1 LNFSYDNVNRNNSSN
16 FLFQQR
22 LTELHIIN
30 PFGTKKVAWD
40 VVCGLALFYSIIEIP
55 FRIGFRTNPSH
66 SALLLNHMVEAIFSA
81 DIILTFN
88 TAFVDPM
95 TDLFEADRWLIALQY
110 TSLWLWVDLASTI
123 PFDVIVLAVVSENSA
138 ARNVLTI
145 RLIRVLRLVRLV
157 KVIKFVGS
165 RRIKDIIDRYG
176 ISHAFAS
183 IVSLLLQI
191 FIVAHIVCCFWFFIT
206 TPYVTG
212 FDAADRAEVT
222 WVKTFDFADSDVQ
235 TQYIASLYWAFA
247 TMLTVGYGDIHA
259 TNTGERFYASLT
271 MLLGALMFGAII
283 AKVRVL
289 VESRNLQLK
298 ELKARVAEFKAYLEE
313 KRIPNALKSEAKVQ
327 SRTLSHCSLLRFI
340 CLLFFCMSFFF

>member
-1 LNFSYDNVNRNNSSN
+1 M
-16 FLFQQR
+16 
-22 LTELHIIN
+22 
-30 PFGTKKVAWD
+30 GWD
-40 VVCGLALFYSIIEIP
+40 VICGLALFYSIIEIP
-55 FRIGFRTNPSH
+55 FRIGFRTNPCQS
-66 SALLLNHMVEAIFSA
+66 LIILNRTVEAIFFG

-95 TDLFEADRWLIALQY
+95 TDLFVADRWLIAVKY
-110 TSLWLWVDLASTI
+110 TSLWLWIDLASTI
-123 PFDVIVLAVVSENSA
+123 PFDVIVLAAISANSA

-165 RRIKDIIDRYG
+165 RRIKDIINRYC
-176 ISHAFAS
+176 ISHAFVS
-183 IVSLLLQI
+183 VVSLLLQI
-191 FIVAHIVCCFWFFIT
+191 FIVAHIVCCFWYFIT
-206 TPYVTG
+206 TPIVTG
-212 FDAADRAEVT
+212 YDPMDRKETWARKFDV
-222 WVKTFDFADSDVQ
+222 ADSDVQ

-298 ELKARVAEFKAYLEE
+298 ELKARVAEFKEYLEE
-313 KRIPNALKSEAKVQ
+313 KRIPNALKTEAKVRCH
-327 SRTLSHCSLLRFI
+327 RTLCLCFFLMCIRL
-340 CLLFFCMSFFF
+340 LLFCF